1 MTQCSVSLH
10 NDIRPF
16 AIFQL
21 SASWTIVL
29 VFICKILHVY
39 PLWHPFFWD
48 KWRIPCNI
56 MVKFCLLY
64 PENKTCLTKQ
74 NTGNWSFFG
83 QFNVFPK
90 VTNQV
95 LTIISRIMCILSWFF
110 QYTHPDFCVIAY
122 FRCPVL
128 LGGKSICTFE
138 KNNYH
143 WVDFMAMAIDMKI
156 TVSVL
161 VFITQWSTIDWIRAA
176 LQCSPVW
183 SGQSRTM
190 LVVST

>member
-48 KWRIPCNI
+48 KWRIPCII
-56 MVKFCLLY
+56 MVKICLLY

-74 NTGNWSFFG
+74 NTGNGSFFG

-95 LTIISRIMCILSWFF
+95 LTIISRLMCILSWFF
-110 QYTHPDFCVIAY
+110 QYTHPDFCD
-122 FRCPVL
+122 CLLQMPCT
-128 LGGKSICTFE
+128 LGGGGSPYVPLK
-138 KNNYH
+138 
-143 WVDFMAMAIDMKI
+143 KI
-156 TVSVL
+156 I
-161 VFITQWSTIDWIRAA
+161 ITE
-176 LQCSPVW
+176 
-183 SGQSRTM
+183 
-190 LVVST
+190 